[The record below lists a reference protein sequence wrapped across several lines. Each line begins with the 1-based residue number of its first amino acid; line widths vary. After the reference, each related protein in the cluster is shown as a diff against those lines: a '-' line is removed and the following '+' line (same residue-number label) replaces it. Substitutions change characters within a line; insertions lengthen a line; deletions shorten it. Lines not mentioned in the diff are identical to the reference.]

1 VTRNPGES
9 APRHGFSLA
18 WVVVSYFL
26 ICGGLCAAMAGYAL
40 TGTEDPYAIGA
51 ALFVGAAVGGFLAGR
66 ASPHRSYLEPALAA
80 ALVVGSIIAFVYTTP
95 LGKMM
100 VDRHRDQIMRVALQ
114 LGGIGAAGGFLGA
127 LVGEAMQKSAHG
139 VRMLGWII
147 QALFIAGGA
156 LFAAVT
162 AAAVVLLS
170 EAAQAAL
177 VQSWLG
183 GINQDQPLVSEDRV
197 TAAAVIAGS
206 VAAFV
211 SGLVIQMGAPRRV
224 LFPAAVGALL
234 VMFGAVMAIGVA
246 AKRADEMVAPA
257 AFFAAVAA
265 ALALVGALVVFLVR
279 RARGRLSPE
288 AVQDKNET

>member
-80 ALVVGSIIAFVYTTP
+80 VLVVGSMVAFVYSTP
-95 LGKMM
+95 LGKVM
-100 VDRHRDQIMRVALQ
+100 VERHRDEVMRTALQ

-127 LVGEAMQKSAHG
+127 LVGEAMQRQVHG
-139 VRMLGWII
+139 VRFLGWMI
-147 QALFIAGGA
+147 QAIFIACGA
-156 LFAAVT
+156 LFAAAT
-162 AAAVVLLS
+162 AAALSLLS

-183 GINQDQPLVSEDRV
+183 TGGTDQPLVSEDRV
-197 TAAAVIAGS
+197 SAAAAIAGG

-211 SGLVIQMGAPRRV
+211 GGLVTQMGAPRRV
-224 LFPAAVGALL
+224 LFPAGAGAAL
-234 VMFGAVMAIGVA
+234 VMFGAVLAIGVA
-246 AKRADEMVAPA
+246 ARRTGEMVAPA

-265 ALALVGALVVFLVR
+265 ALALVGALVVFLIR
-279 RARGRLSPE
+279 RSRGRLSPE
-288 AVQDKNET
+288 AVSDKNAP